1 MLYIPSL
8 RLWHSNSQRCNDGLQ
23 LYNPQNEGIFLKTTY
38 NPQNEG
44 DGDFKTRGDVFE
56 GFSFPLLFA
65 AATNTC
71 SQDVRTPTPP

>member
-23 LYNPQNEGIFLKTTY
+23 LYNPQNEGIFFKTTY

-44 DGDFKTRGDVFE
+44 DGDFKTRGMFLRA
-56 GFSFPLLFA
+56 FLSRW
-65 AATNTC
+65 C
-71 SQDVRTPTPP
+71 SQ